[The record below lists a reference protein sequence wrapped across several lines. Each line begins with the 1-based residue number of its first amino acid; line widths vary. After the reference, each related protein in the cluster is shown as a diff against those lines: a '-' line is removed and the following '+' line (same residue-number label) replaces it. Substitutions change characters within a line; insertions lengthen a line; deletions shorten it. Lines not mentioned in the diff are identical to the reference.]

1 MCPLVIGGGGKS
13 GEVLRNLDLASLAI
27 FSHREMAKGAQ
38 MANSRLPGFHNLD
51 RGARL
56 AAVADAADLSGA
68 EVARFQAASA
78 VEGELA
84 DNLSENVIGVMSVPL
99 GVATNMI
106 VDGVDVLVPMA
117 TEESSVIAAVCNGAK
132 ACRATGGVV
141 TDADDPC
148 MIAQVQITGLADF
161 AAAQAMLL
169 GKRAEIGA
177 ICDACDPVLVRLGGG
192 FRGIEVRVL
201 AGMLVL
207 HLIVDVRDAMGA
219 NAVNTMAERLAPD
232 VERWTGGKVGL
243 RILSNLA
250 DRRLVRARAVWP
262 VDVVGADVVEGM
274 LSAYAFAAAD
284 PYRAA
289 THNKGI
295 MNGISAVG
303 LATGNDTRALEAGAH
318 AFAVKDQYGPLTRW
332 DKTKNGDLRG
342 EIELPM
348 PVGIIGGATRAH
360 PTAQMALKIMGADT
374 ADRLARVIAAVGL
387 VQNFSAMRALAGEGI
402 QRGHMGLHARNVAIA
417 AGAVGDEIDR
427 VAVEMVKRGEVR
439 EDVALAVLK
448 RRS

>member
-1 MCPLVIGGGGKS
+1 MV
-13 GEVLRNLDLASLAI
+13 
-27 FSHREMAKGAQ
+27 KGVQ
-38 MANSRLPGFHNLD
+38 MTSSRLPGFHNLD
-51 RGARL
+51 RTARL
-56 AAVADAADLSGA
+56 AAVAKATGLNEG
-68 EVARFQAASA
+68 EVARLQAASA
-78 VEGELA
+78 VEGDLA

-99 GVATNMI
+99 GVATNLI

-132 ACRATGGVV
+132 ACRETGGVA
-141 TDADDPC
+141 TEADDPC
-148 MIAQVQITGLADF
+148 MIAQVQVTGLADL
-161 AAAQAMLL
+161 AAARAVLL
-169 GKRAEIGA
+169 KKRDEIGI
-177 ICDACDPVLVRLGGG
+177 ICNECDPVLIRLGGG
-192 FRGIEVRVL
+192 FRNIDVRVL
-201 AGMLVL
+201 PEMLVL

-219 NAVNTMAERLAPD
+219 NAVNTMAERIAPD

-262 VDVVGADVVEGM
+262 SRVIGSDIVEGM
-274 LSAYAFAAAD
+274 VSAYAFAAAD

-318 AFAVKDQYGPLTRW
+318 AFAAKGGYGPLTRW
-332 DKTKNGDLRG
+332 SKTKAGDIQG

-348 PVGIIGGATRAH
+348 PVGIIGGTTRAH
-360 PTAQMALKIMGADT
+360 PTAQLALKIMGVDT
-374 ADRLARVIAAVGL
+374 ADRLGRVIAAVGL

-427 VAVEMVKRGEVR
+427 VAAEMVRRGEIR
-439 EDVALAVLK
+439 EDVASAVLDE
-448 RRS
+448 